1 MWPLPAGARVIVQ
14 NLVAKPEFNGM
25 RARVLSF
32 DADRGRYTIELLH
45 GGNAVSLKAECV
57 EVDAT
62 ITPHGRRGLRS
73 SNVPSASAAAAPTPP
88 TVDAPTRAPAEPAK
102 PDGRRAKCRG
112 NPSASPCT
120 VRVRKRCA
128 STTDSD
134 SDSDSD
140 SDHEATTT
148 STRSER
154 AAKFAA
160 AKDAAAA
167 AEAREAAAA
176 AARPP
181 TPLPAEPTVTAPV
194 PKPPPRSRS
203 ERISAITTQFERKT
217 RGETCTQRSKKA
229 PRPAPKPAPACELR
243 VLHGSALRIALPLSH
258 EHPPV
263 DAASWLQVA
272 PNKNATVSF
281 RYLR

>member
-14 NLVAKPEFNGM
+14 KLVAKPEFNGM

-140 SDHEATTT
+140 HEATTT

-243 VLHGSALRIALPLSH
+243 VLRGSALRIALPLSH

-281 RYLR
+281 RSLR